1 MSRISK
7 RRKAV
12 RVIVIIQAIAMI
24 GIIAL
29 FTVSCKWTIGLV
41 RGSGN
46 IEKEERD
53 VSGFD
58 EVSFTGMGNLII
70 MQGEEESLLVE
81 ADDNVLPLIET
92 NVFGDRLNIGYRRG
106 YNFIP
111 ASNVK
116 FYLSVIDINKV
127 SLSGAGKIDCEGL
140 ETNKLELELSGAGD
154 IDFNIGADKLVI
166 ESSGAGDL
174 TLSGEVESQ
183 NVDISGVGRY
193 NAKELESKECDIEVS
208 GAGSATV
215 NVTEELDIEISG
227 VGNVYYIGSPR
238 VRQDISGLGKIESID

>member
-92 NVFGDRLNIGYRRG
+92 NVFGDRLNIGYKRG

-127 SLSGAGKIDCEGL
+127 SLSGAGKIDCEDL